1 MVVKESFEN
10 GAAKL
15 QVSIQ
20 DGYKWDFSRFP
31 QDPQIMSM
39 LVYVYWIHFFSEI
52 CPSGHITISNW
63 DQEYPQCCWS
73 TDPAKREIFLS
84 TDNLFWSQEI
94 YQLAHE
100 LTHYFIGGSEEGH
113 NNWFYETIAE
123 VASNYFLRVMSK
135 IFEVDKKFPAS
146 YADGLRGYAEKL
158 TGCAKAELIPDPRLW
173 LLKNGNELLT
183 NKENRKLN
191 AEAGKVLLPY
201 FLAHTNIWNIL
212 LFAPLKNEE
221 LSMLFSD
228 WENAI
233 PEKYPQLREHIKYF
247 RSVFC

>member
-39 LVYVYWIHFFSEI
+39 LVYVYWIHFFPEI

-84 TDNLFWSQEI
+84 TDKFVVFLQVVFTSDRLFQLQYS
-94 YQLAHE
+94 YQV
-100 LTHYFIGGSEEGH
+100 
-113 NNWFYETIAE
+113 N
-123 VASNYFLRVMSK
+123 
-135 IFEVDKKFPAS
+135 
-146 YADGLRGYAEKL
+146 
-158 TGCAKAELIPDPRLW
+158 
-173 LLKNGNELLT
+173 
-183 NKENRKLN
+183 
-191 AEAGKVLLPY
+191 
-201 FLAHTNIWNIL
+201 
-212 LFAPLKNEE
+212 
-221 LSMLFSD
+221 
-228 WENAI
+228 
-233 PEKYPQLREHIKYF
+233 
-247 RSVFC
+247 